1 MKYLE
6 IEIKKFYFNMKHY
19 GLQFIINQLV
29 YSLLYSIHPRKQSLA
44 ILNSRTNN
52 F

>member
-19 GLQFIINQLV
+19 GLQFIIKQLV
-29 YSLLYSIHPRKQSLA
+29 YSLLYSIPPRKQSLA